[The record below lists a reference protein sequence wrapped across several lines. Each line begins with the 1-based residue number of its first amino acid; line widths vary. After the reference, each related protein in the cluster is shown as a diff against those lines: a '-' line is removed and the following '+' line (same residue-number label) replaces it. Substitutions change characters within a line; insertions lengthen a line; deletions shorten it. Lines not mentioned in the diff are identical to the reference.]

1 MTDLIVHLKL
11 DQLTLSFGV
20 VCALLGG
27 VLTVASFMMK
37 NMLPLRALALAANV
51 FFVAYGWLDA
61 NVVTFLLHVTLLPVN
76 AKRTWDIHKL
86 IRDIESIK
94 ADAPYAEWLV
104 PHMTRRVVRAGEV
117 LWRKGDAAN
126 EMVYV
131 KIGTVRLIELNE
143 ELGPGTL
150 LGEIGLFSPDNRRM
164 LGLECV
170 TRCVLYSLTAEGMYM
185 LYYQNPKLGFQVM
198 RLAVGRLQRD
208 SLAARAAANPA
219 KAALREAA
227 ADKPATEPMP
237 AERQH
242 GVSHGLRVKPA
253 MTISPDDSVMQ

>member
-1 MTDLIVHLKL
+1 MDMFGHMRIPDMT
-11 DQLTLSFGV
+11 LTVGL
-20 VCALLGG
+20 VCGLLGG
-27 VLTVASFMMK
+27 ALSVASFLMK
-37 NMLPLRALALAANV
+37 NMMPLRTLALAANV
-51 FFVAYGWLDA
+51 ALVGYGLLDG
-61 NVVTFLLHVTLLPVN
+61 NLVTLLLHGTLMPVN
-76 AKRTWDIHKL
+76 AKRAWDIHKL

-117 LWRKGDAAN
+117 LWRKGDPAN

-143 ELGPGTL
+143 ELGSGTL

-164 LGLECV
+164 LGCECV
-170 TRCVLYSLTAEGMYM
+170 TRCVIYTLTAEGMYM

-208 SLAARAAANPA
+208 SLASRAAANQERAVVRDATADQPPTERIPA
-219 KAALREAA
+219 
-227 ADKPATEPMP
+227 
-237 AERQH
+237 
-242 GVSHGLRVKPA
+242 
-253 MTISPDDSVMQ
+253 

>member
-1 MTDLIVHLKL
+1 MTDLGLHLKL
-11 DQLTLSFGV
+11 HELTLTVGL
-20 VCALLGG
+20 VCGLLGG
-27 VLTVASFMMK
+27 ALTVASFMMK

-51 FFVAYGWLDA
+51 FFVGYGLIDG
-61 NVVTFLLHVTLLPVN
+61 VLVTLLLHATLLPVN

-86 IRDIESIK
+86 IRDIEAVK

-104 PHMTRRVVRAGEV
+104 PHMTRRIVRAGEV
-117 LWRKGDAAN
+117 LWRKGDPAS

-208 SLAARAAANPA
+208 SLASRAAANPV
-219 KAALREAA
+219 KAAMRDAASDKSPSEA
-227 ADKPATEPMP
+227 MP
-237 AERQH
+237 A
-242 GVSHGLRVKPA
+242 
-253 MTISPDDSVMQ
+253 